1 MSLNSAQ
8 SNQDELPV
16 NETGPVT
23 PDTDTESLT
32 VPAEQESAPPVVEEA
47 PAVLP
52 VEEIAA
58 AEVLA
63 AEQPAVEAP
72 AAELPAEEAEADF
85 DDVAGDVEVFEDA
98 SAEGEDEVEEEVE
111 APAPVG
117 EERPASKYRRGDIVE
132 GTVVATSP
140 MEIVV
145 QLDEIQGIVS
155 GRELARMDRQGL
167 DELQVGRPILVYVLN
182 PINRSGQAV
191 LSLTRAL
198 EERDWRQAQ
207 EYLESQDMYTGKV
220 SGYNKGG
227 LIVRFGRVRGFVP
240 ASQVREERRVR
251 AVGGSPME
259 RWASMIG
266 EDIFVKVVEVDRNRN
281 RLILSERAAA
291 KEVRDQAKADLLGQL
306 KVGSVLKGRVVSL
319 TDFGAFD
326 DLAGAAGLVPL
337 TELSW
342 KHVTKPQEIV
352 SVGQEVDV
360 KIISLDHD
368 RRRIGL
374 SMKALEQDPWD
385 RVVSKF
391 RVGQLVRGKV
401 TKLTKFGAFAC
412 LDDAPE
418 IEGLVHISEL
428 SEHRVAH
435 PREVVKEGDEL
446 TLRIVKID
454 RVQRRMGLSLKQ
466 VDAVEYLEID
476 LATYDTVDQS
486 PAVDAVQMGDE
497 SKPDKS

>member
-1 MSLNSAQ
+1 
-8 SNQDELPV
+8 
-16 NETGPVT
+16 
-23 PDTDTESLT
+23 
-32 VPAEQESAPPVVEEA
+32 
-47 PAVLP
+47 
-52 VEEIAA
+52 
-58 AEVLA
+58 
-63 AEQPAVEAP
+63 
-72 AAELPAEEAEADF
+72 
-85 DDVAGDVEVFEDA
+85 
-98 SAEGEDEVEEEVE
+98 
-111 APAPVG
+111 
-117 EERPASKYRRGDIVE
+117 
-132 GTVVATSP
+132 
-140 MEIVV
+140 
-145 QLDEIQGIVS
+145 
-155 GRELARMDRQGL
+155 
-167 DELQVGRPILVYVLN
+167 
-182 PINRSGQAV
+182 
-191 LSLTRAL
+191 
-198 EERDWRQAQ
+198 
-207 EYLESQDMYTGKV
+207 
-220 SGYNKGG
+220 
-227 LIVRFGRVRGFVP
+227 
-240 ASQVREERRVR
+240 
-251 AVGGSPME
+251 
-259 RWASMIG
+259 
-266 EDIFVKVVEVDRNRN
+266 VVEVDRNRN

-319 TDFGAFD
+319 TDFGAFV
-326 DLAGAAGLVPL
+326 DLGGADGLVHL